1 MASGM
6 APGLVNPF
14 SGSQGRLVAWPTAF
28 LCLTYRAK
36 PMADSCWRPNVH
48 TARHHPLLPTFRLT
62 GLSPLPSLQIGLLQG
77 DACWLSLLHVP
88 DHSESHPMGLLV
100 PELLYICLQI
110 YKNTGAESPPQGLWL
125 PIPPCSSSVG
135 ALLSPVTDRKT
146 LSRRDFSPESCY
158 QKTLKE
164 LLPFQEGP
172 ADIVLCPLAR
182 PRFVQLPQRSC
193 PSYQSL
199 DLI

>member
-36 PMADSCWRPNVH
+36 PMADSCWQPNVH

-100 PELLYICLQI
+100 PELLYICLQEEHRSRVSS
-110 YKNTGAESPPQGLWL
+110 TGSMAPY
-125 PIPPCSSSVG
+125 SS
-135 ALLSPVTDRKT
+135 LQQLSGCLT
-146 LSRRDFSPESCY
+146 LSCHR
-158 QKTLKE
+158 
-164 LLPFQEGP
+164 QE
-172 ADIVLCPLAR
+172 DSI
-182 PRFVQLPQRSC
+182 
-193 PSYQSL
+193 
-199 DLI
+199 